1 MIKSVTSLTAKSDR
15 DVGYLIVDEASCS
28 QMAGEICAVMTDAT
42 CEKASLNYELGHCLL
57 FVQVVAS
64 YARLDRQLL
73 EARADGGADAAA
85 LAAVEASLDKTLSLV
100 VELEGFVKRVL
111 NVA

>member
-1 MIKSVTSLTAKSDR
+1 MRTLQKRANPKLVLRKMVYYGCVACAACGAWHGSRSLA
-15 DVGYLIVDEASCS
+15 VHYCS
-28 QMAGEICAVMTDAT
+28 
-42 CEKASLNYELGHCLL
+42 L
-57 FVQVVAS
+57 FFQVVAS
-64 YARLDRQLL
+64 YQRLDRQLL